1 MPIDKYNEKQMEK
14 QLSIEKEKEKSNLIE
29 RNMLMK
35 RPPINLNENQ

>member
-29 RNMLMK
+29 RNL
-35 RPPINLNENQ
+35 